1 MNLFH
6 ACSVV
11 LSYIQQTRIHGKIF
25 AFRSIN
31 FFIDNI
37 INTKTFSPFLEQ
49 SPGEFWLQSLL
60 KQDIKFSWKKLIVVV
75 ETDAPKNSNV

>member
-11 LSYIQQTRIHGKIF
+11 LSYIQQTRIPGEIF

-37 INTKTFSPFLEQ
+37 INTKPFSPFLEQ

-60 KQDIKFSWKKLIVVV
+60 KQDISSNLV
-75 ETDAPKNSNV
+75 EKIDSSHGNWRAEEF